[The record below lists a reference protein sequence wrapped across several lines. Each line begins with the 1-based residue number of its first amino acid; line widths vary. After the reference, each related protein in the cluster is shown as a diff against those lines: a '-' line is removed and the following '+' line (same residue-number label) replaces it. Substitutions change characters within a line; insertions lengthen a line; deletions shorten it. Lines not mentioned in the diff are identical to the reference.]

1 MFPQHLDQTFP
12 LFSLTCAVILYGQRI
27 QLIIFGV
34 VVFRTIKASIGMSYQ
49 VLFYFI
55 STWDFFFGCCFTHIC
70 KNKNKGNIKPKA
82 SNLIKS
88 KLLIIHSELQ

>member
-55 STWDFFFGCCFTHIC
+55 STWDFFLVVALHIFV
-70 KNKNKGNIKPKA
+70 KIKIKVILNPKHQ
-82 SNLIKS
+82 I
-88 KLLIIHSELQ
+88 

>member
-34 VVFRTIKASIGMSYQ
+34 VAFRTIKASIGMSYQ

-55 STWDFFFGCCFTHIC
+55 STWDIFFLVVALHIFV
-70 KNKNKGNIKPKA
+70 KIKIKVILNPKHQ
-82 SNLIKS
+82 I
-88 KLLIIHSELQ
+88 